1 MGPSIAPFH
10 PASGTM
16 APKAMKAA
24 AMKTGAKPMG
34 KGGLAEA
41 LAAESGLKKSECAK
55 VIGSLGDIAAKEL
68 KGAGK
73 FTIPGVCMVKTRKKA
88 ATPTG
93 KREVFGKVVMVKA
106 KPAKTVV
113 KAYTAA
119 ALKKMF

>member
-1 MGPSIAPFH
+1 MGT
-10 PASGTM
+10 ASDIM

-24 AMKTGAKPMG
+24 AMKTGAKPMT

-41 LAAESGLKKSECAK
+41 LATESGLKKSECGK
-55 VIGSLGDIAAKEL
+55 VIDSLGGIAGKEL

-88 ATPTG
+88 ATPAG
-93 KREVFGKVVMVKA
+93 KREIFGKVVVVKA

-113 KAYTAA
+113 KGYAVA
-119 ALKKMF
+119 ALKKAF

>member
-1 MGPSIAPFH
+1 MGNSD
-10 PASGTM
+10 SM

-24 AMKTGAKPMG
+24 MKGASKPMT
-34 KGGLAEA
+34 KGGLAGA
-41 LAAESGLKKSECAK
+41 LAAESGLKKSECGK
-55 VIGSLGDIAAKEL
+55 LIGGLGGIAAKEL

-88 ATPTG
+88 ATPAG

-113 KAYTAA
+113 KAYTVA